1 MTETTFEVKKS
12 ESMQS
17 KYSLDPGWKNLYKGA
32 AYLLAACGAI
42 GFVLFLMGAKTAQVA
57 SGATT
62 PAASLLSLSQHQ
74 LLYAGDA
81 TLWIVSDFF
90 LIPVAI
96 AAYLVLRPINRSAAL
111 MGSALVLFYV
121 VFDVCVTNLNG
132 FALISLSQSY
142 AGAGTAALQATY
154 VSASAYGIA
163 HIAAQQVFSWGIG
176 AVGQLIWSIVMWK
189 SFFGRGIAG
198 LGVVANILPILGAA
212 ASVAPLLVFE
222 LAQLL
227 ALPVGAIWAIAVG
240 VQLYRHTRHL
250 PVSPLTRELQ
260 VGLK

>member
-1 MTETTFEVKKS
+1 MTEPTSEGKKGGPRQ
-12 ESMQS
+12 SM
-17 KYSLDPGWKNLYKGA
+17 YSLDPGWKNLYKVA

-42 GFVLFLMGAKTAQVA
+42 GFALFLTGAKVAQCA

-62 PAASLLSLSQHQ
+62 PAASLLAVSQHQ
-74 LLYAGDA
+74 ALYAGDA
-81 TLWIVSDFF
+81 ALWIISDFF
-90 LIPVAI
+90 LIPVAV
-96 AAYLVLRPINRSAAL
+96 AAFLVLRPINRSAAL

-121 VFDVCVTNLNG
+121 VFDVCVTELNG
-132 FALISLSQSY
+132 LALISLSQSY
-142 AGAGTAALQATY
+142 ASAGTAALQATF
-154 VSASAYGIA
+154 VSASAYGLA

-189 SFFGRGIAG
+189 SFFGRGVAG
-198 LGVVANILPILGAA
+198 LGIIANVLPILGAA
-212 ASVAPLLVFE
+212 APVAPLLVFE

-250 PVSPLTRELQ
+250 PVPPLAEELQ

>member
-1 MTETTFEVKKS
+1 MTETTFEVKKA
-12 ESMQS
+12 EAVQSM
-17 KYSLDPGWKNLYKGA
+17 YSIEPGWKNLYKGA

-42 GFVLFLMGAKTAQVA
+42 GFVLFLGGAKIAQSA

-62 PAASLLSLSQHQ
+62 PAASLLSISQHQ

-81 TLWIVSDFF
+81 TLWIISDFF

-142 AGAGTAALQATY
+142 ASAGTAALQATY

-189 SFFGRGIAG
+189 SFFGRRVAALGII
-198 LGVVANILPILGAA
+198 ANILPILGAA